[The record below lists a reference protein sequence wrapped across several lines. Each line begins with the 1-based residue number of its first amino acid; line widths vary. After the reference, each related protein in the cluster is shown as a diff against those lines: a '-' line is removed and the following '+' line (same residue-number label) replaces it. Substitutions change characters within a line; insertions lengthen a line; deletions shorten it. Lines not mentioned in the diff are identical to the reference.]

1 MTECR
6 VSDDIF
12 CLEYLYYAVGGGFS
26 ELVRGGYGCLLCWF
40 VSIRPLERFS
50 GACWRDVFIAV
61 MWSRLE

>member
-26 ELVRGGYGCLLCWF
+26 ELVRGGVMGVCCVGSFPSDRSRGFRVRVGETCLL
-40 VSIRPLERFS
+40 L
-50 GACWRDVFIAV
+50 
-61 MWSRLE
+61 